1 LIRSTVLAI
10 AIVAGVAANPIT
22 ANASQSISKEWLQAQ
37 KLKKEREQREAARQR
52 ELETELQLQRER
64 NRELETNL
72 ERQRALQRQREQNRL
87 IRQQRAAEVQREQN
101 NIMRQRASVA
111 RELNAQCDAGE
122 ERACIRLGRG
132 GMRAAAP
139 NSMGTRATTAENIGE
154 EPPAPKPP
162 RRSRY
167 EALFEALK
175 PLLAE

>member
-1 LIRSTVLAI
+1 MENAMLIRSTVLAI

-72 ERQRALQRQREQNRL
+72 ERQRAL
-87 IRQQRAAEVQREQN
+87 QREQN